1 MILHVFLQS
10 VGPTI
15 AGIGGWRCWRRWC
28 GRISSGT
35 SDLNGQKN
43 STQVWCSP
51 TQNLAKQK
59 NGSRKSEQFS
69 VKMHALIFWNLW
81 MKLASKMHGSGRLPW
96 LGSQGWKR
104 NRSEVRSCSPAAVP
118 WRAKSCG
125 TTAAPGNMANAANSD
140 FVWRWALIKEAP
152 EVAKEDR
159 GQSGN
164 MSQGIRFGLPR
175 INSYKWYQCIQRD
188 PSGSRPHDLE
198 DWQELIGAIEFAL
211 DREAAE
217 PHVLTSLMSS
227 SQKFTLGFACSLLKF
242 VFFDACAVLGTWPS
256 PNKLHERFVL
266 GVQVVL
272 RKTQSRWH
280 CSNPSTPARQ
290 TSGGRGWEPSLRTRN
305 CASPLRI
312 FAKRVGWCFF
322 YAWPKFVTHTHTQ
335 RERTSPVPAAI

>member
-1 MILHVFLQS
+1 
-10 VGPTI
+10 
-15 AGIGGWRCWRRWC
+15 
-28 GRISSGT
+28 
-35 SDLNGQKN
+35 
-43 STQVWCSP
+43 
-51 TQNLAKQK
+51 
-59 NGSRKSEQFS
+59 
-69 VKMHALIFWNLW
+69 
-81 MKLASKMHGSGRLPW
+81 
-96 LGSQGWKR
+96 
-104 NRSEVRSCSPAAVP
+104 
-118 WRAKSCG
+118 
-125 TTAAPGNMANAANSD
+125 MANAANSD

-164 MSQGIRFGLPR
+164 MWQGIRFGLPR